1 MKGEKEMALIECPSC
16 GKGISHNAFKCM
28 HCGYELKVNTIES
41 AETVEQKVTT
51 SNRRLDYNKI
61 AKIAIVVGLILW
73 VFGFIKNFILEN
85 HDLYILI
92 INAISFVG
100 LAIMGGGLIISGLLI
115 ILYDELRKHN

>member
-1 MKGEKEMALIECPSC
+1 
-16 GKGISHNAFKCM
+16 M

-85 HDLYILI
+85 QELYSLI

-100 LAIMGGGLIISGLLI
+100 LAIMGGGLIIAGLLI

>member
-1 MKGEKEMALIECPSC
+1 
-16 GKGISHNAFKCM
+16 M
-28 HCGYELKVNTIES
+28 HCGYEIKANTIES
-41 AETVEQKVTT
+41 AEKVEQKVTT

-85 HDLYILI
+85 QELYSLI

-100 LAIMGGGLIISGLLI
+100 LAIMGGGLIIAGLLI